1 MLIIKPD
8 FSTLKMLNIYRHG
21 TLLITN
27 DVFTMK
33 KKSFFSKR
41 KGKNYISATVANN
54 RDFETTFGI

>member
-27 DVFTMK
+27 DVFTK
-33 KKSFFSKR
+33 KRSFFSKR